1 MVKRETGKG
10 SLMQGQ
16 TKQEPSA
23 IHSTFVVERS
33 FPKPPE
39 TVFAAFADASKKRR
53 WFAESESHDVQEF
66 SMDFRVGGGERL
78 RYRFKEGSPVAGM
91 VLTNT
96 GIFQDIVLNRRIV
109 SASAMTLGD
118 KRISASLVTFEFLA
132 TREGTDLIC
141 THQGT
146 FLEGADGPQ
155 MREAGFRAIFE
166 KLAKELAR

>member
-1 MVKRETGKG
+1 
-10 SLMQGQ
+10 MQGQ

-141 THQGT
+141 THQGPSSKAPMA
-146 FLEGADGPQ
+146 LKCVKLDSG
-155 MREAGFRAIFE
+155 RSLRSWRRSWRAKNLIRDAQH
-166 KLAKELAR
+166 KG

>member
-1 MVKRETGKG
+1 MQERGKE
-10 SLMQGQ
+10 
-16 TKQEPSA
+16 EPSA
-23 IHSTFVVERS
+23 VHSTFVVERA

-39 TVFAAFADASKKRR
+39 TVFAAFADADKKRR
-53 WFAESESHDVQEF
+53 WFAESEGHDVQEF

-96 GIFQDIVLNRRIV
+96 GIFQDIVFNRRIV
-109 SASAMTLGD
+109 SASSMMLGD

-141 THQGT
+141 THQGA
-146 FLEGADGPQ
+146 FFESADGPQ
-155 MREAGFRAIFE
+155 IREAGWR
-166 KLAKELAR
+166 KLIDNLAAELSQ

>member
-1 MVKRETGKG
+1 
-10 SLMQGQ
+10 MQERA
-16 TKQEPSA
+16 KEEPSA
-23 IHSTFVVERS
+23 VHSTFVVERA

-53 WFAESESHDVQEF
+53 WYAEGEGHDVQEF
-66 SMDFRVGGGERL
+66 SMDFQVGGGERL

-96 GIFQDIVLNRRIV
+96 GTFQDIVSNRRIV
-109 SASAMTLGD
+109 SASCMTLGD
-118 KRISASLVTFEFLA
+118 RRISASLVTFEFLA

-146 FLEGADGPQ
+146 FLEGSDGSQ
-155 MREAGFRAIFE
+155 MREAGFKALFE
-166 KLAKELAR
+166 KLAKELAG